1 MLKKFLLPMNLSKT
15 PYTEWETIIEPDYT
29 SYTIEAIHGYILN
42 QIFINEGDVIELEV
56 NLRTIIEIDTS
67 ATSANFK
74 GFRKTTIEGTDG
86 YNEDDWYYL
95 GETLEKADDLFY
107 CNFKVYKLI
116 AGNWTNITAAKY
128 FGTSSINP
136 ALVLNDY
143 DFYIAENDY
152 LMKVWNG
159 TNPAGFP
166 PSVGNWIEIDVGR
179 PLLKII
185 MSVHKQINNKLYFI
199 DKLKTVKLDLFK
211 TINNEFVESTTNNE
225 PTKFKHQPD
234 PFMSTTD
241 EINDKTKKYFTNQS
255 IENKN
260 PLTFNN
266 TVTAVRQKEKFA
278 IQNIKGSSLYAQ
290 FINFI
295 NLNLAGELYDYW
307 IRSYNISLGGIY
319 YRTIGIIK
327 FCSID
332 SNYTDNFLTTIRYDG
347 ERQIINTSYGTTN
360 HLNNELPALAIV
372 DNLKLGD
379 KDTRLLYPVSVIAS
393 TILSHGMFIYYRN
406 LLIDDG
412 IIEPQKAGET
422 DDSFYVR
429 CYPIVCNNYRE
440 LTGNR
445 IAATRGIS
453 YIMFSRN
460 IGEGTTQSSR
470 NSSKCIIYNKQLN
483 ESFGSYNCNSYT
495 YGFFNLWSPQL
506 YVTVDDV
513 SDLSV
518 VSNVQNENA
527 TAINNVVY
535 VFYQTSQSFSWS
547 TNGIEH
553 KKIPITSNRK
563 LRFTLKNFAGDR
575 IPLEDTSTGL
585 RQQLLL
591 EINQYIDEKKNE
603 SG

>member
-1 MLKKFLLPMNLSKT
+1 
-15 PYTEWETIIEPDYT
+15 
-29 SYTIEAIHGYILN
+29 
-42 QIFINEGDVIELEV
+42 
-56 NLRTIIEIDTS
+56 
-67 ATSANFK
+67 
-74 GFRKTTIEGTDG
+74 
-86 YNEDDWYYL
+86 
-95 GETLEKADDLFY
+95 
-107 CNFKVYKLI
+107 
-116 AGNWTNITAAKY
+116 
-128 FGTSSINP
+128 
-136 ALVLNDY
+136 
-143 DFYIAENDY
+143 
-152 LMKVWNG
+152 MKVWNG
-159 TNPAGFP
+159 T
-166 PSVGNWIEIDVGR
+166 NWIEIDVGR

-234 PFMSTTD
+234 PFISIDD
-241 EINDKTKKYFTNQS
+241 EINDKTKNYFTNQP
-255 IENKN
+255 IENKH

-266 TVTAVRQKEKFA
+266 TVTAVRQKERLT

-307 IRSYNISLGGIY
+307 IRSYDISLGGIY

-332 SNYTDNFLTTIRYDG
+332 SNYTDNFLTTLRLDDKGY
-347 ERQIINTSYGTTN
+347 QILNTSYGTTN
-360 HLNNELPALAIV
+360 SPINELPALAIV

-412 IIEPQKAGET
+412 IIEPQKEGET

-470 NSSKCIIYNKQLN
+470 NSSKCIIYNKDLTK
-483 ESFGSYNCNSYT
+483 SITSYNCNSYT

-563 LRFTLKNFAGDR
+563 LRFTLKNFAGDK

>member
-1 MLKKFLLPMNLSKT
+1 MLKKLLLPMNLSKT
-15 PYTEWETIIEPDYT
+15 SYTEWETTIEPDYT
-29 SYTIEAIHGYILN
+29 SYTIEAIHGFILN

-56 NLRTIIEIDTS
+56 NLRTVIEIDTT
-67 ATSANFK
+67 ATSTDAHFK
-74 GFRKTTIEGTDG
+74 GFKKTTIEETDG

-95 GETLEKADDLFY
+95 GESIEKPDDYFY
-107 CNFKVYKLI
+107 SNFKVYKLI
-116 AGNWTNITAAKY
+116 AGNWMNITTAKY
-128 FGTSSINP
+128 YGTSSINP
-136 ALVLNDY
+136 TLVLNDY
-143 DFYIAENDY
+143 DFYAIDY
-152 LMKVWNG
+152 DNTMNVWNG
-159 TNPAGFP
+159 TN
-166 PSVGNWIEIDVGR
+166 WIEITFNK
-179 PLLKII
+179 PLLKITMGI
-185 MSVHKQINNKLYFI
+185 YKQINNKLYFI

-225 PTKFKHQPD
+225 PTKFKHQPY
-234 PFMSTTD
+234 PFVSTTD
-241 EINDKTKKYFTNQS
+241 EIDDETKKYFTNQP
-255 IENKN
+255 IENKH

-266 TVTAVRQKEKFA
+266 TVTAVRQKERLT

-307 IRSYNISLGGIY
+307 IRSYDISLGGIY

-360 HLNNELPALAIV
+360 HLNEELPALAIV

-412 IIEPQKAGET
+412 IIEPQRPVET
-422 DDSFYVR
+422 DYGFYIR

-535 VFYQTSQSFSWS
+535 VFYQTSQSFSWC

-563 LRFTLKNFAGDR
+563 LRFTLKNFAGDK

-603 SG
+603 S

>member
-15 PYTEWETIIEPDYT
+15 PYTEWETTIEPDYT

-56 NLRTIIEIDTS
+56 NLRTIIEIDTD
-67 ATSANFK
+67 AIPTDAHFK
-74 GFRKTTIEGTDG
+74 GFRKTTIEETDG

-95 GETLEKADDLFY
+95 GEAIDKPSNYFY
-107 CNFKVYKLI
+107 SHFKVYKLI
-116 AGNWTNITAAKY
+116 AGNWMNITTAKY

-143 DFYIAENDY
+143 DFINMTDVDGIRYY
-152 LMKVWNG
+152 NG
-159 TNPAGFP
+159 TD
-166 PSVGNWIEIDVGR
+166 WIEITFNTPVIE
-179 PLLKII
+179 II
-185 MSVHKQINNKLYFI
+185 VSVHKQINKHVYEVNE
-199 DKLKTVKLDLFK
+199 LKTVKLDLFK

-225 PTKFKHQPD
+225 PTRFKHQPL
-234 PFMSTTD
+234 PFYIWNNID
-241 EINDKTKKYFTNQS
+241 AINDDSKKYFTNQP
-255 IENKN
+255 IENKH

-266 TVTAVRQKEKFA
+266 TVTAVRQKERLT

-307 IRSYNISLGGIY
+307 IKSSDGVNVIY
-319 YRTIGIIK
+319 YRAIGIIK

-332 SNYTDNFLTTIRYDG
+332 SNYTDNFLTTLRLNDG
-347 ERQIINTSYGTTN
+347 HQIVNTSYGTSN
-360 HLNNELPALAIV
+360 LLNEELPALAVV

-393 TILSHGMFIYYRN
+393 TILSHGMFIYYRD
-406 LLIDDG
+406 LLINDG
-412 IIEPQKAGET
+412 IIEPQKEGET
-422 DDSFYVR
+422 NDSFYVR
-429 CYPIVCNNYRE
+429 CYPIICNNYRE

-445 IAATRGIS
+445 ITASRGIS

-470 NSSKCIIYNKQLN
+470 NSSKCIIYNKDFTT
-483 ESFGSYNCNSYT
+483 STSSYNCNSYT

-563 LRFTLKNFAGDR
+563 LRFTLKNFAGDK

-603 SG
+603 GG